1 MLGEVLFVGFC
12 IAIAVRAVR
21 RFVPA
26 GGMPTRQLAEACG
39 LQGIAVDSRGAVL
52 ARDGALVVRIATA
65 DQDGRRG
72 PWMEIEGLGRE
83 VLLDR
88 ADVATRL
95 FEALGGR
102 DVEVG
107 DPSFDADVMLQGG
120 SSVRA
125 FFDAETR
132 AIVRD
137 VFTAGFAVRV
147 AHGALS
153 ASFAPQVARRSY
165 FTPDT
170 LRTLLQLAHRL
181 EPQADPA
188 SRLEQIARGDPL
200 SAVRT
205 AALRMLMEDMGDRT
219 ETGRAVRAATR
230 DPDPAIRLMAAR
242 ALGTEGEPILREL
255 VVDPLQ
261 SDAIAEASLA
271 ALGPRLTIA
280 TARGVLVRADSARV
294 RSGGAALRLV
304 AQGGEPEVPLVA
316 DLLMRVQGALAIAAI
331 EALATIGGPAVEAPL
346 VEALR
351 PAEPAVAAAA
361 ARALARRGSV
371 GAVAALRDAERRG
384 GEVAGPARTAI
395 AAIQARLPGASPGQV
410 SLADGDAGRISIAS
424 ATDGS
429 VSLPP
434 DEPPR

>member
-1 MLGEVLFVGFC
+1 
-12 IAIAVRAVR
+12 
-21 RFVPA
+21 
-26 GGMPTRQLAEACG
+26 
-39 LQGIAVDSRGAVL
+39 
-52 ARDGALVVRIATA
+52 
-65 DQDGRRG
+65 
-72 PWMEIEGLGRE
+72 
-83 VLLDR
+83 
-88 ADVATRL
+88 
-95 FEALGGR
+95 
-102 DVEVG
+102 
-107 DPSFDADVMLQGG
+107 
-120 SSVRA
+120 
-125 FFDAETR
+125 
-132 AIVRD
+132 
-137 VFTAGFAVRV
+137 
-147 AHGALS
+147 
-153 ASFAPQVARRSY
+153 
-165 FTPDT
+165 
-170 LRTLLQLAHRL
+170 
-181 EPQADPA
+181 
-188 SRLEQIARGDPL
+188 
-200 SAVRT
+200 
-205 AALRMLMEDMGDRT
+205 MGDRT

-230 DPDPAIRLMAAR
+230 DPDPAIRLTAAR

-261 SDAIAEASLA
+261 SDAIGEAALA
-271 ALGPRLTIA
+271 ALGPRVTIA

-316 DLLMRVQGALAIAAI
+316 DLLMRVHGALAIAAI

-351 PAEPAVAAAA
+351 ATEPAVAAAA

-410 SLADGDAGRISIAS
+410 SLADGDAGQVSIAS
-424 ATDGS
+424 ANDGS